1 MIDSS
6 SNAGPV
12 FDDDVESTKKPS
24 RFREGF
30 QIVIANFPYL
40 AVNNNAKKAKHDE
53 AQEAKLPD

>member
-1 MIDSS
+1 MIDSMP
-6 SNAGPV
+6 AIGLGL
-12 FDDDVESTKKPS
+12 DDNVESTKKPS

-53 AQEAKLPD
+53 T